1 MGELIDITGQRFN
14 RLIVID
20 RDNEKQKWK
29 CKCDCGNYCFVSG
42 TALRKNQTKS
52 CGCLNLEKLIE
63 RNHNKKIYNI
73 YDLSGEY
80 GIGYD
85 LKGNEFYFDIAD
97 YDLIRDYTWR
107 VNNKGYVVAIIG
119 NKEVIK

>member
-42 TALRKNQTKS
+42 TALRKIKQS
-52 CGCLNLEKLIE
+52 L
-63 RNHNKKIYNI
+63 
-73 YDLSGEY
+73 
-80 GIGYD
+80 
-85 LKGNEFYFDIAD
+85 
-97 YDLIRDYTWR
+97 
-107 VNNKGYVVAIIG
+107 VA
-119 NKEVIK
+119 V